1 MVEEN
6 YNLLKTNLFSYV
18 LCMLLLDL
26 FQIFGPF
33 RRLLTL
39 ADLLFVSVRGK
50 RFICLTVCHFLVH
63 ISVVWF
69 NSVPS

>member
-39 ADLLFVSVRGK
+39 ADLLFFCRGK
-50 RFICLTVCHFLVH
+50 RFIFLTVCHFLVH
-63 ISVVWF
+63 ISK
-69 NSVPS
+69 